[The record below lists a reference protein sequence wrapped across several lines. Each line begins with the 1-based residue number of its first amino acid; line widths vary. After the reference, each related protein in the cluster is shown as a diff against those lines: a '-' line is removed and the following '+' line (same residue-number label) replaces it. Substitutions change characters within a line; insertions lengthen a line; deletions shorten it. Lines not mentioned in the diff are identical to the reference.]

1 MRIFLAA
8 GIVMAVLAISGI
20 CMSMIVKLNRNLHR
34 YGIEIMN
41 GQSVYTILT
50 AFLLEMIL
58 VMGAGLLLNIWQFMN
73 LIHSNLM
80 FLVVLLFLA
89 GTAALIVSTVFIRKL
104 RKVYVL
110 QRKVLQACERLCF
123 RSWTA

>member
-104 RKVYVL
+104 RKVDIE
-110 QRKVLQACERLCF
+110 KII
-123 RSWTA
+123 RSEE

>member
-58 VMGAGLLLNIWQFMN
+58 VMGGR
-73 LIHSNLM
+73 
-80 FLVVLLFLA
+80 
-89 GTAALIVSTVFIRKL
+89 TAAQYLAVYESDPQQPHVSCCTLVPGRHGGTYCIHGIYPETQKSGHRKNY
-104 RKVYVL
+104 K
-110 QRKVLQACERLCF
+110 E
-123 RSWTA
+123 